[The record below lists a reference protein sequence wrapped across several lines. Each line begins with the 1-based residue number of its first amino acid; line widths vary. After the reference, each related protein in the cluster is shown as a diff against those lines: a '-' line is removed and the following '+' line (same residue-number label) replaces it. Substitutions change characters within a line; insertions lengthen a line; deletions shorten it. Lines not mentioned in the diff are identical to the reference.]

1 MKRALNFI
9 VHNRKTI
16 LKAIATGIAAI
27 IAYVMA
33 HNVAVSTRVNDAIG
47 GEIFVPFIVI
57 LVAYFLWDDEEDE
70 EAE

>member
-1 MKRALNFI
+1 MKRALNYI

-16 LKAIATGIAAI
+16 IRSIVTGVAAI

-33 HNVAVSTRVNDAIG
+33 HSVAMTTRVNDAIG
-47 GEIFVPFIVI
+47 GEIFVPFIVA

-70 EAE
+70 EE